1 MKRKLLA
8 LLLCA
13 VLIVSIAACGSTGD
27 NDGNSNN
34 KHDDSTDQQ
43 TQQTDGKSPEETNGP
58 ETNNDETEPPESK
71 GPAYEI
77 TYQNAKVWTNSIG
90 TTWVQTIVEITNT
103 GSTNLYLSSG
113 AYDLEDA
120 NGALVTSQSMVSTYP
135 SVLAPGE
142 KGYMYDETT
151 LDDYSGDGNLKI
163 LPRPDVEEATVD
175 LIRYNVTDLSVSND
189 EYFGVNV
196 KGRVENT
203 TEKSENMVYI
213 VAFFYDASGIPI
225 GSVFTILSEDLD
237 AGAKIGFEM
246 SGFSLPDDVTADVIA
261 DSIVYAYPTQFQF

>member
-1 MKRKLLA
+1 MKKKLLA

-13 VLIVSIAACGSTGD
+13 LMLMSLVACGSSGNTEGSGNGQQGSGTSPQPSQTD
-27 NDGNSNN
+27 NQPSTDGNGS
-34 KHDDSTDQQ
+34 DPE
-43 TQQTDGKSPEETNGP
+43 QTDSQPQDHTGA
-58 ETNNDETEPPESK
+58 
-71 GPAYEI
+71 AYEI

-90 TTWVQTIVEITNT
+90 TTWVQSIVEITNT
-103 GSTNLYLSSG
+103 GSTNLFLSSG

-120 NGALVTSQSMVSTYP
+120 NGALVASKSMVSAYP

-151 LDDYSGDGNLKI
+151 LDDYSGDGNLTI

-175 LIRYNVTDLSVSND
+175 LIRYNVTDLTITDD
-189 EYFGVNV
+189 EYSGVKV
-196 KGRVENT
+196 MGRIENT
-203 TEKSENMVYI
+203 TEETESMVYI

-225 GSVFTILSEDLD
+225 GSVFTILSEDLE

-246 SGFSLPDDVTADVIA
+246 SGFSLPDDVTADSIA
-261 DSIVYAYPTQFQF
+261 ETTVYAYPLQFQF